1 MAKENPFKKK
11 DTPSVLKAAEI
22 PKTSKVALVEEMLKE
37 VQESDNKGKIHRTT
51 LEIPAEIYA
60 QIEEIRAETE
70 LTLKGF
76 FMIAAKKY
84 IADYQ
89 AKKNS

>member
-11 DTPSVLKAAEI
+11 DTTSVLKAAET

-51 LEIPAEIYA
+51 LEIPAEIHA

-84 IADYQ
+84 IADYLS
-89 AKKNS
+89 KKDA